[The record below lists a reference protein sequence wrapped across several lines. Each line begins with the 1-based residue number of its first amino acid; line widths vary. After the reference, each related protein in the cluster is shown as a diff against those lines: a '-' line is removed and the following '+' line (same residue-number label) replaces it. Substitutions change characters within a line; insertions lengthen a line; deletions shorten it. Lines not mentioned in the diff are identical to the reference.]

1 MNWLEKQRDALL
13 AWYRS
18 RNEREQLI
26 LRWGAV
32 AAAVLIVLALVV
44 PLQQKVSAT
53 RERLEAKRQDLQ
65 WLQRA
70 APMLAAAGPLAP
82 PPDSQESLVVLIDR
96 SARES
101 GLAQAVTGSQ
111 PSGQGGQRVQFEK
124 AEFNLLVAWLARLTS
139 QHGLQ
144 VESANFDATAE
155 AGIVNAAVVLRLRS

>member
-1 MNWLEKQRDALL
+1 MNWILTQRDA
-13 AWYRS
+13 AMDWYRA
-18 RNEREQLI
+18 RNEREQRI

-32 AAAVLIVLALVV
+32 AAAVLLVLALVL
-44 PLQQKVSAT
+44 PLQRAVSAARARVET
-53 RERLEAKRQDLQ
+53 KQQDLE

-70 APMLAAAGPLAP
+70 APMLAGAASLAP

-101 GLAQAVTGSQ
+101 GLAQSVTGSQ

-124 AEFNLLVAWLARLTS
+124 ADFNLLVAWLARLTS

-144 VESANFDATAE
+144 VESASFDSTAE
-155 AGIVNAAVVLRLRS
+155 AGIVNAAVVIRLRS